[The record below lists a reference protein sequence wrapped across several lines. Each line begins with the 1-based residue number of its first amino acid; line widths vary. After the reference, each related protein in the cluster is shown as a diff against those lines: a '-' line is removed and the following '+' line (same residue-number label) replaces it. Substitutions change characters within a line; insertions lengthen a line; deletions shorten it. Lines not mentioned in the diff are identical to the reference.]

1 MVSEFNPRGREY
13 QNQGNNLV
21 SISGKLPY
29 YMELQTGKILDIFC
43 QLYKANLPTDRKLA
57 RTKIN
62 GWLYNRTRP
71 GFYID
76 LSDDLKLGYAHQ
88 KDGSGTQHYW
98 RLFFNDNFKSQIEL
112 IINSTALV
120 VGTKNK
126 AENNTSNNNSRTYTE
141 GLKEWGGMYFRSE
154 AEICLAEELARQG
167 LMFFANIRGRVNNL
181 TAPISKNQSTGR
193 LELDFLVFKNGQCL
207 SLEVDGNHHE
217 QSEQKLRDYARDR
230 LLLKEQINTV
240 RFKANECYECP
251 ELVVQE
257 LISFFH

>member
-1 MVSEFNPRGREY
+1 MSSEFNPSGREY
-13 QNQGNNLV
+13 RNQSNNLV

-29 YMELQTGKILDIFC
+29 YMELQTGKILDVFC
-43 QLYKANLPTDRKLA
+43 QLYKANLPTDRRLA
-57 RTKIN
+57 RDKIR

-71 GFYID
+71 GFYIE
-76 LSDDLKLGYAHQ
+76 LADDLNLGYAHQ

-98 RLFFNDNFKSQIEL
+98 RLFFNDTFKGQIES

-120 VGTKNK
+120 VGTRNK
-126 AENNTSNNNSRTYTE
+126 AENNTSNNNSKTYTE

-154 AEICLAEELARQG
+154 SEIRLAEELERQG
-167 LMFFANIRGRVNNL
+167 LMFFANVRGRVNNI

-207 SLEVDGNHHE
+207 SLEVDGIHHNE
-217 QSEQKLRDYARDR
+217 SDQKLRDYARDR

-240 RFKANECYECP
+240 RFVANECYESP
-251 ELVVQE
+251 KLVVQE
-257 LISFFH
+257 LLSLFN